1 MFLNKAVTKLHGSAV
16 NSLQIFKRLATYHPD
31 YYKSPE
37 AIQREQE
44 EADEPRPRRK
54 LKKWRRMP
62 GELPVDESF
71 LGMFNNQ
78 ADRDD
83 AGGFIFRGKSLKFT
97 DLMYSFKLR
106 RHEYL
111 QFDQK
116 YLIERNQV
124 LGNDLAAVHF
134 VVYRKGKF
142 RKKGE
147 TEMWDISNLDVIPNT
162 YQPDWYVD
170 EIDVSNTDIVYE
182 GIENFKHLKWLK
194 KLTFKNCKHFDDWC
208 LDRVVGLCPTI
219 EYLDISECEKVT
231 ERGLEALYRAWNL
244 KDLIVT
250 DHYHNPAFEL
260 TCMMI
265 EDCLPDLKIHIKKA
279 PKKEP
284 EQDLSHKDK
293 EEQEEVQEKEALQN
307 KN

>member
-1 MFLNKAVTKLHGSAV
+1 MFLNKVVTKVRGSAV
-16 NSLQIFKRLATYHPD
+16 NSLQIFKRLATHHPD
-31 YYKSPE
+31 HYKSPE
-37 AIQREQE
+37 ALQREE
-44 EADEPRPRRK
+44 EESDVPRERRT

-62 GELPVDESF
+62 GESPIGESF

-83 AGGFIFRGKSLKFT
+83 AGGFIFRGKTFNPT
-97 DLMYSFKLR
+97 DF
-106 RHEYL
+106 RHWYKIRQYEYL

-116 YLIERNQV
+116 YLTDRNQA

-134 VVYRKGKF
+134 VVYRKGKI

-147 TEMWDISNLDVIPNT
+147 TEMWDISDMIKIPNS
-162 YQPDWYVD
+162 YQRDWYVE
-170 EIDVSNTDIVYE
+170 EIDVSNTTIVYE
-182 GIENFKHLKWLK
+182 GIENFKHLKWLRR
-194 KLTFKNCKHFDDWC
+194 LTFKNCKYFDDWC
-208 LDRVVGLCPTI
+208 LDRVVGLCPTV

-250 DHYHNPAFEL
+250 DYSDSPAFEL

-265 EDCLPDLKIHIKKA
+265 EDCLPNLKIHITKA
-279 PKKEP
+279 PKKESEENKNP
-284 EQDLSHKDK
+284 EDK
-293 EEQEEVQEKEALQN
+293 EQEEMQEKEAVQN